1 MTQNSPD
8 QHTDYK
14 SPFVLGLDIGTSS
27 TRALL
32 FDASGSTVAHVQSQ
46 RTYPLT
52 TSDQG
57 EVSVDADM
65 LLAVV
70 AETIDEALQQAG
82 PLAQQISAVATDTFW
97 HNLLAVDASGHPLT
111 PVITWEDTRPRASIA
126 QLHTKLD

>member
-1 MTQNSPD
+1 MTQSTTD
-8 QHTDYK
+8 QKTDYP
-14 SPFVLGLDIGTSS
+14 SPFVLGLDVGTSS

-32 FDASGSTVAHVQSQ
+32 FDANGATVAHIQSQ

-70 AETIDEALQQAG
+70 AETIDEALKQAG

-97 HNLLAVDASGHPLT
+97 HNILAVDTSGHPL
-111 PVITWEDTRPRASIA
+111 
-126 QLHTKLD
+126 